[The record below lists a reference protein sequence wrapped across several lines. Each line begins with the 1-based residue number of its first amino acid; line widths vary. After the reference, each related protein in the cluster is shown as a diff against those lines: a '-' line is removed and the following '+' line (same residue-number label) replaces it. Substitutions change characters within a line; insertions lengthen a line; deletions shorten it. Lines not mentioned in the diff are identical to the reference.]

1 MLKFIGHAGFMYST
15 NNEILLMDPWMS
27 KNGAFDSSWYQF
39 PSNHSLGE
47 EIRQE
52 VESTTKEVYIYI
64 SHEHKDHF
72 DVDYLKTLNLS
83 KVNFITP
90 KFRRDHVASVLEK
103 LDPKSVTTPIDSEVL
118 NIGKMEIRLF
128 LDDQEIVR
136 DSAIGLIDFE
146 NDFTFLNLNDC
157 KVYDR
162 VDELKSIYK
171 KFDVFTCQFSGAV
184 FHPVCYE
191 YPEKKYKEISESK
204 VYGKFSS
211 VKNLISKFKPNL
223 YVPAAGP
230 PVFLDPNLISINYEE
245 VNIFS
250 SPFKFK
256 NYLSEEMP
264 NLNVEV
270 PVPGSSFKKI
280 ENGITIDHP
289 IENPKSLYEM
299 ETIESYAN
307 EYRYVFE
314 ERENQK
320 INYEPQEV
328 QNRLLVE
335 LNSKLNN
342 FNIEQS
348 MDVCMVFNLN
358 EILDTSI
365 IIDFKNKSINIEN
378 KKNIDS
384 LSSYEISSSAGD
396 VGRLLDGYLNWED
409 FMLSFR
415 HRLKRTPDVYQVAIN
430 GFLTMEKEDVPD
442 FVDNLMR
449 LQNQRERITVEVG
462 GVLYS
467 IDKFCP
473 HQGSDLTTH
482 QIEDDRYLICPKH
495 RWTFDLE
502 NDGNAVGVDA
512 TINAID
518 LDGDGS

>member
-27 KNGAFDSSWYQF
+27 KNGAFDSSWFQF
-39 PSNHSLGE
+39 PSNHSLGD

-136 DSAIGLIDFE
+136 DSALGLIDFE

-289 IENPKSLYEM
+289 IENPESLYEM

-378 KKNIDS
+378 KNNIDS
-384 LSSYEISSSAGD
+384 LSSYEISSSTGD

-467 IDKFCP
+467 IDKYCP